1 MNLDALIEFFHGLTP
16 ASVARFPEFYSAD
29 ACFKDPFNEVRGV
42 AAIQRIFA
50 HMFEQVGEP
59 RFVVSEKVADDGG
72 AMLIWTFSFRAAR
85 WGGGGKQV
93 IRGVSHLKFD
103 AGGKVSFHRDYWDA
117 AEELYLKLP
126 VVGMLMRGL
135 RRLLAAPATSVS
147 P

>member
-1 MNLDALIEFFHGLTP
+1 MSLDALIEFFHGLSP
-16 ASVARFPEFYSAD
+16 ESVARFPEFYCAD

-50 HMFEQVGEP
+50 HMYEQTGEP
-59 RFVVSEKVADDGG
+59 RFAVSEKVVDDRS

-85 WGGGGKQV
+85 WGGGRTQF

-103 AGGKVSFHRDYWDA
+103 AAGKVSYHRDYWDA
-117 AEELYLKLP
+117 AEELYMKVP
-126 VVGMLMRGL
+126 VLGVLMRGL
-135 RRLLAAPATSVS
+135 RRLLAAPGAGFR

>member
-16 ASVARFPEFYSAD
+16 ESVARFPEFYSAD
-29 ACFKDPFNEVRGV
+29 ACFKDPFNEARGV

-59 RFVVSEKVADDGG
+59 RFIVSERVVDDGG
-72 AMLIWTFSFRAAR
+72 AMLIWTFNFRAAR
-85 WGGGGKQV
+85 WGGGKTQL
-93 IRGVSHLKFD
+93 IRGVSHLRFD
-103 AGGKVSFHRDYWDA
+103 AFGKVNYHRDYWDA
-117 AEELYLKLP
+117 AEELYTKLP

-135 RRLLAAPATSVS
+135 RRALAAPATGVS